1 MYDKPIVGASLAHVM
16 LGPGTDYVIPYTHA
30 WLQLTSTHK

>member
-16 LGPGTDYVIPYTHA
+16 LGPGTDYVIPYTVIPMHGF
-30 WLQLTSTHK
+30 S